1 MIHPTEVLR
10 ASFRPATITTLFVG
24 ESAPHNGTFFYDG
37 NNAMLRYMSRA
48 TASVLGSGDDFLQ
61 RFKAAGWY
69 LDDLVLTPVN
79 HLTKPER
86 ELLCLGARSSL
97 AERIALYQ
105 PQAIVSLLKSIHSI
119 IEAAAREAGITAPLY
134 SVPFPG
140 MGQQS
145 RFALVMATYKTRLC
159 SARRRSSSLA
169 VT

>member
-1 MIHPTEVLR
+1 
-10 ASFRPATITTLFVG
+10 
-24 ESAPHNGTFFYDG
+24 
-37 NNAMLRYMSRA
+37 MLRYMSRA
-48 TASVLGSGDDFLQ
+48 TASVLGSGDDFVQ

-119 IEAAAREAGITAPLY
+119 IEAAAREAGSTASLY
-134 SVPFPG
+134 SLPSQEWDNKAASPSHGRDRSAPPG
-140 MGQQS
+140 RAVVGARS
-145 RFALVMATYKTRLC
+145 RRHP
-159 SARRRSSSLA
+159 ARFGTNMRA
-169 VT
+169 PC